1 MKWIDAVLWITSWSA
16 LLWFFWFLL
25 DFDLLM
31 RH

>member
-1 MKWIDAVLWITSWSA
+1 MKWIDTLLFIAAWGL